1 MASMKG
7 KVNVN
12 GLKKFQQG
20 LNKMN
25 EAQRLQWNE
34 AAIKELAARLLAKV
48 IKRTPV
54 GQYDKPVDFIAHLPE
69 TVVSFT
75 TKGGKTVS
83 FTAKARE
90 KHVHFQPNTGKKGG
104 TLRRN
109 WTVGEV
115 VKTGNQYTIEVI
127 NPTEYAP
134 YVEFGHRTADH
145 SGWVEGKF
153 MLTISEQ
160 ELQKDAPKIL
170 MNKLKNFMGG
180 VFA

>member
-1 MASMKG
+1 MANMKG
-7 KVNVN
+7 KVNVS

-34 AAIKELAARLLAKV
+34 VAIKELAARLLRKV

-54 GQYDKPVDFIAHLPE
+54 GQYPK
-69 TVVSFT
+69 S
-75 TKGGKTVS
+75 
-83 FTAKARE
+83 
-90 KHVHFQPNTGKKGG
+90 TGKKGG

-109 WTVGEV
+109 WTIGEV
-115 VKTGNQYTIEVI
+115 VKTGNTYTIEVI

-134 YVEFGHRTADH
+134 YVEFGHRTPNH
-145 SGWVEGKF
+145 MGWVEGKF

-170 MNKLKNFMGG
+170 MNKLKTFMGG
-180 VFA
+180 VFK